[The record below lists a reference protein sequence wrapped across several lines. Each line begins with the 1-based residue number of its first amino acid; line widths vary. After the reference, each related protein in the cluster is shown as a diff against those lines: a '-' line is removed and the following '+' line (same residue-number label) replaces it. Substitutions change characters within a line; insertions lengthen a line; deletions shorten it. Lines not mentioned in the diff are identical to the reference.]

1 MVPEIKPTGGDRV
14 AGYTESGKIGEMLSR
29 VTEHVLVELRAGGFL
44 EHMARFSGVE
54 RARESDKLW
63 DGVSTALR
71 DAAIRE
77 AASTPT
83 AAEQAGE
90 LEHYAKDEGGEG

>member
-1 MVPEIKPTGGDRV
+1 M
-14 AGYTESGKIGEMLSR
+14 AGYTESGQIGEMLSR

-44 EHMARFSGVE
+44 EHMARFSGGE
-54 RARESDKLW
+54 RASEFDRLW
-63 DGVSTALR
+63 NDVTTVIR